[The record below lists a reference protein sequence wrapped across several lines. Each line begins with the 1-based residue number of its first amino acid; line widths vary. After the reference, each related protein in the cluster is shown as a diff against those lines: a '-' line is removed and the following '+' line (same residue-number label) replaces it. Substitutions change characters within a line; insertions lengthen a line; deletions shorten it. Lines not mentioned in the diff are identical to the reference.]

1 MTDEENKDTNAA
13 DLKRKV
19 RPATHAHTDTHRHTK
34 TQIYITPSFLPPPFP
49 RLPPKANRYRLCN
62 LTNPLLVSPPARQ
75 FSFFSTD
82 DAAEVQ
88 LGGYDPATVSDTMW
102 YTTAL
107 SADDFIVGT
116 SSLRFGHSKANSVEL
131 LQFRSTS
138 QKQYGAPSIMDSGTS
153 CLVIPADNMEGQLA
167 NVPWDDFAAKWEKVG
182 VPHLNRRQ
190 STAP

>member
-1 MTDEENKDTNAA
+1 
-13 DLKRKV
+13 
-19 RPATHAHTDTHRHTK
+19 
-34 TQIYITPSFLPPPFP
+34 
-49 RLPPKANRYRLCN
+49 
-62 LTNPLLVSPPARQ
+62 
-75 FSFFSTD
+75 
-82 DAAEVQ
+82 VQ

-116 SSLRFGHSKANSVEL
+116 SSLRFGHSKAKSVEL

-153 CLVIPADNMEGQLA
+153 CLVIPADNMQGQLA

-182 VPHLNRRQ
+182 VSL
-190 STAP
+190 A